1 MPQGTPFV
9 LAVPALMPQEKLDR
23 LLALQALDMELLTI
37 ERQRADVPV
46 RRADVAR
53 EITALETEQ
62 AEREAGRERA
72 RLERRQHEGEME
84 TLQAKLRRYEEQLGA
99 VKTNV
104 AYSALLTEIQGA
116 KRAVGELEEAIL
128 GLMETREAHDRR
140 LAEIGEELDQRR
152 AAAAEALAALAAE
165 ERALDGALAA
175 GQERRTSLMPD
186 VDTGW
191 YRLYDRL
198 RRGRRF
204 PALVALRGAACGSC
218 HAHLPPQVVRE
229 VTHDRSLHPC
239 ESCGVLIYA
248 ERTPVA
254 PADPQPTRNR

>member
-1 MPQGTPFV
+1 
-9 LAVPALMPQEKLDR
+9 
-23 LLALQALDMELLTI
+23 MELLTI

-62 AEREAGRERA
+62 GELEAARERA
-72 RLERRQHEGEME
+72 RLERRHHEGEIE
-84 TLQAKLRRYEEQLGA
+84 TLQTKLRRYEEQLGA

-116 KRAVGELEEAIL
+116 KRAIGELEDAIL
-128 GLMETREAHDRR
+128 RLMELRDGHDRR
-140 LAEIGEELDQRR
+140 LAEIGGELEERR
-152 AAAAEALAALAAE
+152 AAAAEALDALAVE
-165 ERALDGALAA
+165 ERALGAALAA
-175 GQERRTSLMPD
+175 GQVRRDDLLPG
-186 VDTGW
+186 VDKGW
-191 YRLYDRL
+191 HRLYDRL

-204 PALVALRGAACGSC
+204 PALVPLRGRACGAC

-229 VTHDRSLHPC
+229 VTHDRTLHPC

-248 ERTPVA
+248 ELAPVA
-254 PADPQPTRNR
+254 PADSPAAPNR